1 MPSILSRLR
10 NRTLSQHSNAS
21 AQSATTPVS
30 PPLAPQAESPA
41 LSPSRSEPVLVDR
54 RIVEDLPA
62 LLGSLQATQSPPSA
76 LRPPRKRSGF
86 ASLGLRSTLKDAILV
101 QDDPHAASEKENE
114 ELPPSALVAAPS
126 AWKGKQRQ
134 SSTSSPWSTF
144 GRHRRHPRSP
154 YGSPQT
160 PSGRSSRIPSADSG
174 ALRSSSVSNVGEG
187 QTVSNI
193 ASTASI
199 DHPTNSRPTESS
211 RDVSVL
217 STLAGSISNRSSHS
231 HKSTAVTFG
240 FQSPPIHDVTLSPS
254 QRESAEFVAYTSM
267 PVLPLAY
274 STDSIL
280 SSRNTFPR
288 RHKQRKPRSQPHE
301 LTDSNRFHQEGEQF
315 HPWPPPSGSR
325 PCLGAAGERPANA
338 VPHAKRESATETT
351 VRPCSPPLIPPPLSS
366 SSSPTTPAHLDGE
379 WARVLLESYR
389 SHCSRQRKTPATASH
404 CVLLHTSPIRGSE
417 QTIAGCHNHAMR
429 APR

>member
-10 NRTLSQHSNAS
+10 NRTLSQHSYAS

-30 PPLAPQAESPA
+30 PPLAPQADSPT
-41 LSPSRSEPVLVDR
+41 LSSSRSEPVLVDR

-62 LLGSLQATQSPPSA
+62 LLGSLEATQSPPGA

-144 GRHRRHPRSP
+144 GRHRRHQRSP
-154 YGSPQT
+154 YGSPHT

-217 STLAGSISNRSSHS
+217 STLAGSLSNRSSHS

-288 RHKQRKPRSQPHE
+288 RHKQRKPRSQRTIPHE
-301 LTDSNRFHQEGEQF
+301 LADSNRFQEEGEQF
-315 HPWPPPSGSR
+315 HPWPPPSGRR
-325 PCLGAAGERPANA
+325 PCLGDAIERPAIA
-338 VPHAKRESATETT
+338 VPHAKHESATETT
-351 VRPCSPPLIPPPLSS
+351 VRPCSPPLYPLPYRPRRRPQPP
-366 SSSPTTPAHLDGE
+366 HF
-379 WARVLLESYR
+379 
-389 SHCSRQRKTPATASH
+389 
-404 CVLLHTSPIRGSE
+404 
-417 QTIAGCHNHAMR
+417 
-429 APR
+429 